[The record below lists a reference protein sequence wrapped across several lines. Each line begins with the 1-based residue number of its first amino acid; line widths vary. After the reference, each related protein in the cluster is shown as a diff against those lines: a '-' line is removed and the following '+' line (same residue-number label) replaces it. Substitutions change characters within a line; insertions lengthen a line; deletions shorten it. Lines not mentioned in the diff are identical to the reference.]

1 MLPVIDL
8 NSADCTSGSSQRT
21 SGQKDRAGNMR
32 LAVLM
37 TCYNRK
43 QKTLACLQ
51 SLVAS
56 QGIDHLELNVVLV
69 DDGSTDGTV
78 DAVAAAFPWVRVD
91 RGDGSLFWC
100 RGMHRAFDLALRD
113 EYDFYLWLND
123 DTQLYPD
130 ALSRLLK
137 EAVELRAQQGRPVI
151 LVGSTVDEASGNLT
165 YGGVRRASWWQ
176 PLTLVKVMPGEQPQ
190 ACDTMNGNIVLIPAE
205 AAHIVGN
212 LDPIFEHAMGD
223 TDYGFRAVQLGVAL
237 WVAAG
242 VHGTCGLNPVKGT
255 FSDRTLSLPKRWR
268 LMLGRKVL
276 PWRSWWRMTSKHAG
290 PLWPIYFVWPYIKL
304 VVSGLVVRR

>member
-8 NSADCTSGSSQRT
+8 DSADCTSVCSQRT

-43 QKTLACLQ
+43 EKTLACLR

-56 QGIDHLELNVVLV
+56 QGIDRLELNVVLV

-78 DAVAAAFPWVRVD
+78 DAVAAAFPWVCID

-100 RGMHRAFDLALRD
+100 RGMHRAFALASRD
-113 EYDFYLWLND
+113 KNDFYLWLND

-130 ALSRLLK
+130 TLSRLLQ
-137 EAVELRAQQGRPVI
+137 EAAALRAQQDRPAI
-151 LVGSTVDEASGNLT
+151 LVGSTVDETSGNLT
-165 YGGVRRASWWQ
+165 YGGLRRASWWQ
-176 PLTLVKVMPGEQPQ
+176 PLNLIKIMPGEHPQ
-190 ACDTMNGNIVLIPAE
+190 ACDTMNGNIVLVPAE
-205 AAHIVGN
+205 AANIVGN
-212 LDPIFEHAMGD
+212 LDPIFEHSMGD

-242 VHGTCGLNPVKGT
+242 VHGTCGHNPVKGT
-255 FSDRTLSLPKRWR
+255 FSDRTLSLPRRWR
-268 LMLGRKVL
+268 LMLGRKCL
-276 PWRSWWRMTSKHAG
+276 PWRSWLRMTSRHAG
-290 PLWPIYFVWPYIKL
+290 PLWPIYFVSPYIKL
-304 VVSGLVVRR
+304 VISGLVVRR